1 MTYKRS
7 SRISRHF
14 WSPDFTRVRGEEEFF
29 NRHGCLQQSF
39 RKPLFKESS
48 NPGNRMNLKD
58 IQQTI
63 ASLQREQQTLWLIDL
78 GWAMTVAARG
88 GYPLAQQA
96 DHAPHLMAFNEMQHQ
111 LFNYLR
117 DSGSK
122 DDWTI
127 EAFLDG
133 LCQKAKVSGVERDF
147 GWALNWT
154 LERLASRQ

>member
-1 MTYKRS
+1 
-7 SRISRHF
+7 
-14 WSPDFTRVRGEEEFF
+14 
-29 NRHGCLQQSF
+29 
-39 RKPLFKESS
+39 
-48 NPGNRMNLKD
+48 MNLKD
-58 IQQTI
+58 IQQTV
-63 ASLQREQQTLWLIDL
+63 ASLEREQQTRWLIDL
-78 GWAMTVAARG
+78 GWAMTVAARA
-88 GYPLAQQA
+88 GYPLAQRA
-96 DHAPHLMAFNEMQHQ
+96 DPVPHLMAFNEMQHQ